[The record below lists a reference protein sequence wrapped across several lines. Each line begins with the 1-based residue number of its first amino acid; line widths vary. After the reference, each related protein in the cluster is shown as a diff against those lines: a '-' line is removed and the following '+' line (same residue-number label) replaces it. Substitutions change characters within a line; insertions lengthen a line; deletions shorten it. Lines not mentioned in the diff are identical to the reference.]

1 MTDEPQP
8 RRAAGPELIGLI
20 YDSVQD
26 AARWPAFLDAFAR
39 ATGARRCALMIHDP
53 EGDGVSAIRWHGWP
67 DEDIQLYLDRYVKID
82 PMRMGT
88 VTTPEGVVA
97 ADYELYP
104 RQEFELSVTFREF
117 YAPRDAIHTMGG
129 MILTTRTGHSM
140 ITCHRGV
147 KAGPFEK
154 KEKSIL
160 RPLMPHLKRAAL
172 LHGELGSL
180 RRRLATFTGHLER
193 LPYGFLLADAEC
205 RVLYSN
211 AAAREIVAAHDGLTI
226 SNGHLIAKSNQSEKA
241 FSQAIAE
248 SAAARGPSL
257 RRLEVPRA
265 SRRKSYRVILMPIDD
280 SGTVPLGVAVPAAG
294 IVIIDADS
302 FSAPDPEV
310 LREAFSLTPA
320 EARVSAR
327 LALGH
332 NAEEIAAEFK
342 TSVETTR
349 SHIKRIF
356 SKTSTSRQSELVSLI
371 LRSIVLFQ

>member
-8 RRAAGPELIGLI
+8 HGSAEPGLTGLI
-20 YDSVQD
+20 YDSVND
-26 AARWPAFLDAFAR
+26 ASRWLAFLDAFAH
-39 ATGARRCALMIHDP
+39 AIGTPRCALLIHDP
-53 EGDGVSAIRWHGWP
+53 EGDGAAAVRWHGWP
-67 DEDIQLYLDRYVKID
+67 DEDIRLYFDRYLTID
-82 PMRMGT
+82 PMRKACAA
-88 VTTPEGVVA
+88 TPEGTVA

-104 RQEFELSVTFREF
+104 RQEFEFSVIFREF
-117 YAPRDAIHTMGG
+117 YGPRDSIHTMGG
-129 MILTTRTGHSM
+129 IILCTGTGQSM
-140 ITCHRGV
+140 ITCHRGA
-147 KAGPFEK
+147 KAGPFGE

-180 RRRLATFTGHLER
+180 RRQLSTFTGHLER
-193 LPYGFLLADAEC
+193 FPYGFLLADAER

-211 AAAREIVAAHDGLTI
+211 GAAREIVAARDGLA
-226 SNGHLIAKSNQSEKA
+226 SENGHLIAMSPRSEVA
-241 FSQAIAE
+241 FSKAMAD
-248 SAAARGPSL
+248 SAAGRGPSV
-257 RRLEVPRA
+257 RRLEVPRP
-265 SRRKSYRVILMPIDD
+265 SRRKSYRLILMPIDD

-294 IVIIDADS
+294 IVIIDSDS

-310 LREAFSLTPA
+310 LREVFSLTPA
-320 EARVSAR
+320 EARVAAR

-342 TSVETTR
+342 TSVETIR

-371 LRSIVLFQ
+371 LRSIVLFR